1 MKVLFLDKAHSI
13 LEQRLTDA
21 GYTCID
27 GSELSDSECI
37 SLALDVVGI
46 PSEKAY
52 FILKSSTWR
61 TARSCAIGAG

>member
-27 GSELSDSECI
+27 GSELSYSECI

-46 PSEKAY
+46 VTFQCMFQYESRFFTY
-52 FILKSSTWR
+52 
-61 TARSCAIGAG
+61 